1 MFTEIILD
9 ILKNLEWITTNVVF
23 ADYYTAYKNL
33 RRYAYHGRPSSS
45 KEEIKADLEKRE
57 RQKFHNLLYQ
67 LQKQGFV
74 EKKKDND
81 EKTIWKLTS
90 EGLKHLKILK
100 NKKLLSPLK
109 PASEE
114 KKDFL
119 KVITFDIPE
128 NQKKKRDW
136 LRNTLVN
143 FNFSMLQRSVWT
155 GDAQL
160 PKDFFHSLKELN
172 LLPYI
177 HIFAVNKEKTGTL
190 NLNH

>member
-9 ILKNLEWITTNVVF
+9 ILKNLEWIATNVVF
-23 ADYYTAYKNL
+23 TDYCNSYRNL
-33 RRYAYHGRPSSS
+33 RRYSRYGRPERS
-45 KEEIKADLEKRE
+45 KKEIEADAEKKE
-57 RQKFHNLLYQ
+57 RQRFHNLLFQ

-74 EKKKDND
+74 EKKKDN
-81 EKTIWKLTS
+81 EKRTIWKLTS

-109 PASEE
+109 PAEE
-114 KKDFL
+114 KKDYL
-119 KVITFDIPE
+119 KVVTFDIPE

-136 LRNTLVN
+136 LRSTLVN
-143 FNFSMLQRSVWT
+143 FNFSMLQKSVWT
-155 GDAQL
+155 GEAQL

-190 NLNH
+190 LK